1 MSAVVKMK
9 VGGTI
14 GHRVAALECLCDQHS
29 AQLRQRLEK
38 GDTGAQGQSIRGEKG
53 ERGETGAASTVPGPV
68 GPAGNSIRGDR
79 GPVGPRGESG
89 VSNIPGPMGPAG
101 KDADIQQVNNV
112 IFGMLR
118 MREEIMKEIKNS
130 NQLRIEATVACQNK
144 IIEQNAV
151 IAKMRCDMDDIRLM
165 LRALLDIQK
174 KSADYCDFLRERTAR
189 ILAEQRAKRS

>member
-1 MSAVVKMK
+1 MK

-174 KSADYCDFLRERTAR
+174 KSSDYCQFLRERTAK
-189 ILAEQRAKRS
+189 ILEQSRAAKGEQ

>member
-1 MSAVVKMK
+1 MK
-9 VGGTI
+9 VAGTI
-14 GHRVAALECLCDQHS
+14 GMRVAELEAKVDQHS
-29 AQLRQRLEK
+29 AQLSQRPAK

-53 ERGETGAASTVPGPV
+53 ERGETGAASTVPGPC

-174 KSADYCDFLRERTAR
+174 KSSDYCQFLRERTAK
-189 ILAEQRAKRS
+189 ILEQSRAAKGEQ